1 MSVTEPYV
9 TLTLLHTNDIHS
21 HFEESAKIAEYVA
34 QVRCNVPAQ
43 QLMLVDCGDFLDRVR
58 METEGTQGTA
68 NRAVLEAIG
77 YDAVTIGNNEGLTY
91 TPDQLDVLFEGMPI
105 PVVCANMIHEGSED
119 RPAWMKPTF
128 IMEKSG
134 VRIGY
139 IGLTA
144 AFNDYY
150 QLLGWTALDPFDAA
164 KHWVEK
170 LRKQVDVL
178 VVLSHLG
185 IRHDEKLAQTVEGI
199 DIILGGHTHHLL
211 ETPLRIG
218 TTTIAAAGKFGRHI
232 GRLELHYCSR
242 NGELEITGGC
252 ESVDD
257 LPEHPGLRRLVDSY
271 RDQAKKVMS
280 RRIALLSEPL
290 EVHPYKE
297 SPLATLLACAVRQTT
312 CAEIGLV
319 NAGQLLEGLPAG
331 PVTEETIHAIC
342 PSPINLCTMTLKG
355 SQILRALEESLLPE
369 FYTLEIRGFGF
380 RGRLLGTLCFD
391 GMKIM
396 ADLTRSPYDKIVE
409 VVVNGQ
415 PLDARRDYRVGTL
428 DMFTF
433 GAGYVGLKEGQD
445 IHYLLP
451 AFIRDVLADALN
463 DPSLVADSR
472 KPRWQVKGQH
482 GQN

>member
-1 MSVTEPYV
+1 LSEPYV

-34 QVRCNVPAQ
+34 QVRRKVPAE

-58 METEGTQGTA
+58 IETEGTQGAA

-77 YDAVTIGNNEGLTY
+77 YEAVTIGNNEGLTY
-91 TPDQLDVLFEGMPI
+91 TPDELDALFDGMPV
-105 PVVCANMIHEGSED
+105 PVVCANMIYQGSEQ
-119 RPAWMKPTF
+119 RPAWMVPALT
-128 IMEKSG
+128 IEKSG

-150 QLLGWTALDPFDAA
+150 RLLGWNALDPFETA

-185 IRHDEKLAQTVEGI
+185 IRHDEKLARTVEGI
-199 DIILGGHTHHLL
+199 DVILGGHTHHLL

-218 TTTIAAAGKFGRHI
+218 RTTIAAAGKFGHHI
-232 GRLELHYCSR
+232 GRLELRYSHHT
-242 NGELEITGGC
+242 GELQISGGC
-252 ESVDD
+252 DSVDH
-257 LPEHPGLRRLVDSY
+257 LPEHTGVSRLVDSF
-271 RDQAKKVMS
+271 REQAKKVMS
-280 RRIALLSEPL
+280 RPVALLSEPL
-290 EVHPYKE
+290 ALDPYME
-297 SPLATLLACAVRQTT
+297 SPLATLLACAARQTT
-312 CAEIGLV
+312 SAEIGLV

-342 PSPINLCTMTLKG
+342 PSPINLCTMTLQG
-355 SQILRALEESLLPE
+355 GQILRALEESLLPE
-369 FYTLEIRGFGF
+369 FYKLEIRGFGF
-380 RGRLLGTLCFD
+380 RGRMLGTLCFD

-396 ADLTRSPYDKIVE
+396 ADLGRSPYDKIVE
-409 VVVNGQ
+409 VVVNGE
-415 PLDARRDYRVGTL
+415 PLDVKRDYRVGTL

-433 GAGYVGLKEGQD
+433 GAGYVGLKEGRD
-445 IHYLLP
+445 VRYLLP

-463 DPSLVADSR
+463 DPPLVASCR
-472 KPRWQVKGQH
+472 NPRRQLMGQDV
-482 GQN
+482 